1 MESITNLNHRAIS
14 SFETEKSGAA
24 KAFKFNPLDPEFQ
37 ADPYPTY
44 HHLRCFEPVHRTF
57 MGVWL
62 LTRYTDAKAVLRD
75 SRFCICATPKKI
87 KQRSHYLEQGDFN
100 GLVQATGK
108 WLIYLN
114 PPDHTRLRGLV
125 SKAFSSASV
134 KRLRPQ
140 IQEVA
145 DELISKVW
153 DKGSMDIM
161 SDFACPLPVKVIA
174 AMLGLPIED
183 CSKLHRWTDE
193 LSSVLDPLRSL
204 EDYERMN
211 KVALEF
217 TDYFKS
223 LIAERQKKPQQDLL
237 STLIAAKEQDKK
249 LSEEEIVSVCM
260 LLFVAGEETTINLI
274 GNGMLALLRH
284 PDQMQKLKQQ
294 PTLIQGAVEELLRYD
309 SPIQL
314 TTRVATENVDING
327 VTIRAGEKV
336 FVSLGAANRDPARFT
351 DPDHLDI
358 TRQDNTH
365 LSFADGIH
373 YCLGAA
379 LARLEAE
386 IAINTLVQQLPA
398 LKLSTDKLKWRNNV
412 TLRGLK
418 ALPIAFTPETAE

>member
-1 MESITNLNHRAIS
+1 MESIANTNHAAIS
-14 SFETEKSGAA
+14 SFETQKSGAA

-44 HHLRCFEPVHRTF
+44 HHLRCFEPIHRTF

-62 LTRYTDAKAVLRD
+62 LTRYADAKAVLRD
-75 SRFCICATPKKI
+75 SRFCIYPTPKKI
-87 KQRSHYLEQGDFN
+87 KEKSHYLELGDFN

-134 KRLRPQ
+134 KCWRPQ
-140 IQEVA
+140 IQGVA
-145 DELISKVW
+145 DELIGKVW

-174 AMLGLPIED
+174 AILGLPIED
-183 CSKLHRWTDE
+183 CSNLHRWTDE
-193 LSSVLDPLRSL
+193 LSLVLDPLRSL
-204 EDYERMN
+204 KDYERMN

-223 LIAERQKKPQQDLL
+223 LIAQRQKRPQEDLL
-237 STLIAAKEQDKK
+237 STLIAAKEQDNK
-249 LSEEEIVSVCM
+249 LSEEEIVSLCM

-284 PDQMQKLKQQ
+284 PDQMQKLKQE

-314 TTRVATENVDING
+314 NTRVAIENVDIG
-327 VTIRAGEKV
+327 GKTIRAGEKV
-336 FVSLGAANRDPARFT
+336 YIALGGANRDPEQFPEPER
-351 DPDHLDI
+351 LDI
-358 TRQDNTH
+358 TRQQNGH

-373 YCLGAA
+373 YCIGAA

-386 IAINTLVQQLPA
+386 IAINTLVQKLPNLRLA
-398 LKLSTDKLKWRNNV
+398 TDRLEWRKNII
-412 TLRGLK
+412 LRSLK
-418 ALPIAFTPETAE
+418 ALPVTFTP